1 MSRSWQTRNFV
12 RKVALLVIDEIH
24 LLGEDRGPV
33 LEVIVSRASYI
44 AAHSQGGTTNCRV
57 VGLSTALAN
66 AGRLLKL
73 FALRVHDHNF
83 NYR

>member
-1 MSRSWQTRNFV
+1 
-12 RKVALLVIDEIH
+12 VALLVIDEIH

-73 FALRVHDHNF
+73 VALRLHDHNF